1 MLHGGEMGV
10 SAILIAP
17 PVNSNNEEP
26 QMKITKMKS
35 LILAFSTL
43 VAIAPMAANADR
55 HDEGR
60 HDGGRHWGG
69 DIREFHNRDLPR
81 WRAGYWHH
89 SVHDGRLGWW
99 WVVGGLWYFYP
110 QPVYPYPDA
119 YTPPVVVIQQ
129 TPSAMPGASA
139 PQAQSWYYCASAQ
152 SYYPYV
158 PSCPEGWKMVPATP
172 PGVPAQ

>member
-1 MLHGGEMGV
+1 
-10 SAILIAP
+10 
-17 PVNSNNEEP
+17 
-26 QMKITKMKS
+26 MKITKMKS
-35 LILAFSTL
+35 GILALVTL
-43 VAIAPMAANADR
+43 VAIVPIAANADR

-60 HDGGRHWGG
+60 HDGVRHDGGRHWSGNM
-69 DIREFHNRDLPR
+69 REFHIRDYPR
-81 WRAGYWHH
+81 WRAGRWHH

-119 YTPPVVVIQQ
+119 YTPPTVLIQQ
-129 TPSAMPGASA
+129 TPSLAPDAPG
-139 PQAQSWYYCASAQ
+139 PQAQNWYYCASAK

-158 PSCPEGWKMVPATP
+158 SSCPEGWKMVPASP

>member
-1 MLHGGEMGV
+1 
-10 SAILIAP
+10 
-17 PVNSNNEEP
+17 
-26 QMKITKMKS
+26 MKITKMKS
-35 LILAFSTL
+35 WILAFSTL
-43 VAIAPMAANADR
+43 VAVVPMAANADR
-55 HDEGR
+55 RDEGR
-60 HDGGRHWGG
+60 HDGGRQWHG
-69 DIREFHNRDLPR
+69 DIREFHTRDLPR

-89 SVHDGRLGWW
+89 GAHEGRLGWW

-129 TPSAMPGASA
+129 TPPAVPGAPA
-139 PQAQSWYYCASAQ
+139 PQAQNWYYCASAN

-158 PSCPEGWKMVPATP
+158 PTCPEGWKMVPATP